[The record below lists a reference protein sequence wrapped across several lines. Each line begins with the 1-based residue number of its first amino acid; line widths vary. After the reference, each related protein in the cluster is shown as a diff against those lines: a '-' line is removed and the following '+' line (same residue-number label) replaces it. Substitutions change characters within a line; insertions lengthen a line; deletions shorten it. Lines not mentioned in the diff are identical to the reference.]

1 MPGGFQGDLRV
12 CILFMSMAFTVEDF
26 HDLVRLL
33 ELHPEWRAE
42 LRRLVL
48 SEEYLSVP
56 ERLAHLDLEVAE
68 IRKEIVEVRREIA
81 GIHEEIARINGEIA
95 RINQEIARINQ
106 EIAQIHEEI
115 AQIHGEIAQIH
126 KEIAEIQK
134 DIKVLKVDVGSLK
147 GLVLESRFRERAPA
161 YLGRWMRRAR
171 VYSYQELADLLDE
184 AADAGRLTPEERE
197 DLMHTDLVARAR
209 RREDGEEVHV
219 VAEVSWFVDLHDIER
234 LTRRAATL
242 QRALGGAVVPLVA
255 GCGISPEAAQQVKR
269 QEMPYVML
277 ELAA

>member
-1 MPGGFQGDLRV
+1 
-12 CILFMSMAFTVEDF
+12 MSMAFTVEDF

-106 EIAQIHEEI
+106 EIARINQEIAQIHEEIAQIHGEI

-126 KEIAEIQK
+126 KEIAEIQR